1 VVAGFASAPYAL
13 YHFNRFTAYGLAAN
27 LIAVPLTSI
36 WVMPWAV
43 VAYPLFLFGWESFA
57 LVPMGWG
64 VDAILAIAKIVA
76 GWDGAVALFPAMPV
90 WGLVAATLGGAWLCL
105 WQTRWRLAGIPVL
118 VLGLASIATA
128 RTPDVLISGDAKLI
142 AVRDAGGLL
151 QVSSA
156 RAARLTRETWLRRAG
171 QEEAETWP
179 KGGISADGR
188 LMCDPQGCVYR
199 VQDQLIALARDAG
212 ALAED
217 CRRATVVIATIPV
230 RRSCPSAQIVIDR
243 FALWRDGGHALWV
256 DGDSVRVA
264 SVRAERGQRPWVIGL
279 PARRER
285 NARSDE

>member
-1 VVAGFASAPYAL
+1 
-13 YHFNRFTAYGLAAN
+13 
-27 LIAVPLTSI
+27 
-36 WVMPWAV
+36 
-43 VAYPLFLFGWESFA
+43 
-57 LVPMGWG
+57 
-64 VDAILAIAKIVA
+64 
-76 GWDGAVALFPAMPV
+76 MPV

-105 WQTRWRLAGIPVL
+105 WQTRWRLAGIPVR